1 MGDEILMKFYKI
13 SLMAIALCSSMLAN
27 SDQQP
32 AKQENIQEYDQ
43 MFQAINTPRK
53 GLNDGNISKIS
64 DPFVVQ
70 KSAPKIIDANG
81 SESENSTLS
90 LHAIFGDRVK
100 INSKWYKTGEKIGEY
115 KVSKIKK
122 SSVILASKEQNLELN
137 ITQGKNN
144 VGIKIK

>member
-13 SLMAIALCSSMLAN
+13 SIIIASCCLMFAN
-27 SDQQP
+27 ETL
-32 AKQENIQEYDQ
+32 KETNQESIQEYDQ
-43 MFQAINTPRK
+43 IFQAINTPRK
-53 GLNDGNISKIS
+53 GLNDSNISKIP
-64 DPFVVQ
+64 DPFLVQ
-70 KSAPKIIDANG
+70 KSTPKIIDANS
-81 SESENSTLS
+81 SESEGLTLS

-100 INSKWYKTGEKIGEY
+100 INNKWYKTGEKIGEY
-115 KVSKIKK
+115 KVGKIKK

>member
-13 SLMAIALCSSMLAN
+13 SLIIASCCFMFAN
-27 SDQQP
+27 ETPQDV
-32 AKQENIQEYDQ
+32 KQENIQEYDQ
-43 MFQAINTPRK
+43 MFKAINTPRK
-53 GLNDGNISKIS
+53 GLNDGNISKIP
-64 DPFVVQ
+64 DPFLVQ
-70 KSAPKIIDANG
+70 KSTPKTIDENG
-81 SESENSTLS
+81 SETGSSTLS

-100 INSKWYKTGEKIGEY
+100 INNKWYKTGEKIGEY
-115 KVSKIKK
+115 KVGKIKK

>member
-1 MGDEILMKFYKI
+1 MGDEILMKFYKLSI
-13 SLMAIALCSSMLAN
+13 IIASCCMLFAN
-27 SDQQP
+27 ETPQNQN
-32 AKQENIQEYDQ
+32 QENIQEYDQ

-53 GLNDGNISKIS
+53 GLNDSNISKIS
-64 DPFVVQ
+64 DPFLVQ
-70 KSAPKIIDANG
+70 KSAPKIADTNNPEG
-81 SESENSTLS
+81 ESLTLS

-100 INSKWYKTGEKIGEY
+100 INNKWYKTGEQIGEY
-115 KVSKIKK
+115 KVGKIKK